1 MKIYSS
7 SFLTGS
13 KLEEALFKL
22 HRETVNNLRWHS
34 DIGRI
39 DERQAEKTKEIW
51 HQMKTFADWIR
62 EIQWLME

>member
-1 MKIYSS
+1 MKISSS

-22 HRETVNNLRWHS
+22 HREIVNNLRWHS

-39 DERQAEKTKEIW
+39 DG
-51 HQMKTFADWIR
+51 
-62 EIQWLME
+62 